1 MLRVGVVGRE
11 RVEVDAVV
19 ARFADLA
26 AGAVHDGDGG
36 VEVVA
41 AAGNLDRF
49 HLVLGC
55 GAELGRGRFADD
67 VDLWV
72 DRPALAFCGTTSAD
86 PVESLWRHRLVPWAE
101 NLRAGRR
108 APRRRTAV
116 IVEPDPTWPAQAA
129 RLIGRLRHAL
139 GPLAVRIDHIGSTS
153 VPGLGS
159 KDLVDLQVVVADL
172 AAAAR
177 AADAAADAG
186 FVRVGGAW
194 FGPGSEGAEHREE
207 VCVDA
212 DPGRPVNVNLRPF
225 ASPVWRDA
233 LRFRD
238 LLRSSADERGAYE
251 AMKCD
256 LASRTDLDVD
266 GYGAA
271 KAAYV
276 TAALARSTSNPT
288 G

>member
-1 MLRVGVVGRE
+1 M
-11 RVEVDAVV
+11 V

-26 AGAVHDGDGG
+26 AGTVDGDSG

-41 AAGNLDRF
+41 AAGDLDRF

-55 GAELGRGRFADD
+55 GDELGSGLVADEVD
-67 VDLWV
+67 HWVDL
-72 DRPALAFCGTTSAD
+72 PALALCGTTSTD

-116 IVEPDPTWPAQAA
+116 IVESDPTWPAQAN
-129 RLIGRLRHAL
+129 RLIGRLHHAL

-153 VPGLGS
+153 VAGLGA

-172 AAAAR
+172 DAAAR
-177 AADAAADAG
+177 AAGAAAGAG

-194 FGPGSEGAEHREE
+194 FGPGPEGAEHREE

-212 DPGRPVNVNLRPF
+212 DPGRPANVNLRPF

-238 LLRSSADERGAYE
+238 LLRSSEDERGAYE
-251 AMKCD
+251 SMKRE
-256 LASRTDLDVD
+256 LASRPDLDVD

-276 TAALARSTSNPT
+276 TAALARSTANPT